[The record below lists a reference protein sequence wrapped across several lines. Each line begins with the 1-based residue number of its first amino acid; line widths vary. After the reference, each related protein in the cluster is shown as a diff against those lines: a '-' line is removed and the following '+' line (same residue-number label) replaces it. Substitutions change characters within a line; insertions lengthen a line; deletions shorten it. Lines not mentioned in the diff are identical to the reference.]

1 MDNPFRVFMLMGH
14 AGRVGDHDRGS
25 DRGADVDEPV
35 VVAFISTARTAV
47 VTELGDALATVLCVG
62 VIVIAG
68 LAGAARD
75 ATVFLPAVSV
85 LLVIAVLFGRYR
97 KLRASGCLRPAAV
110 TVAFDADGVTYAV
123 SGKIAKLPWRQ
134 WRRAYRR
141 FGIWHL
147 KLAAA
152 PTRGVAFPDSALD
165 AEQRARLLELL
176 DDQELLRPSRR
187 Y

>member
-1 MDNPFRVFMLMGH
+1 MDNPFRVFILIGH
-14 AGRVGDHDRGS
+14 AGRVGDHDRGP

-35 VVAFISTARTAV
+35 VVSFISTARTVV
-47 VTELGDALATVLCVG
+47 VTELGDALATVLWVS

-68 LAGAARD
+68 LAEAVRN
-75 ATVFLPAVSV
+75 ATVILPAVSV
-85 LLVIAVLFGRYR
+85 LLVLAVFFGRYR
-97 KLRASGCLRPAAV
+97 KLRASGCLRPAAI
-110 TVAFDADGVTYAV
+110 TVAFDAEGVTYAV
-123 SGKIAKLPWRQ
+123 SGKIAVLPWRQ

-147 KLAAA
+147 KLDAA
-152 PTRGVAFPDSALD
+152 PTRGVAFPDSALHP
-165 AEQRARLLELL
+165 EQRARLLDLL